1 MDLII
6 AVKRS
11 KDRNEPNLVP
21 ELAVSTCIQ
30 VLWPGQTCQ
39 LSRVTRESH
48 GFLHFLQS
56 HGRGNSCSRVYSC
69 STVLFS
75 HRLLPII
82 IAGNTFRQHKFS
94 VNETEACF
102 LRPGSSVAR
111 PKRRSALSCLD
122 GRFVV
127 GIERRILS
135 EFVTIDSTSRQ
146 PNRYN
151 LCFLYIICNIVLL

>member
-1 MDLII
+1 MSLGHGSHHVIYTDQ
-6 AVKRS
+6 
-11 KDRNEPNLVP
+11 RNSRPTSSHNRICTV
-21 ELAVSTCIQ
+21 VC
-30 VLWPGQTCQ
+30 QTCQ

-69 STVLFS
+69 PTVLFS

-82 IAGNTFRQHKFS
+82 IAGNTFWQHKFS

-122 GRFVV
+122 GRFEASSAV
-127 GIERRILS
+127 
-135 EFVTIDSTSRQ
+135 FF
-146 PNRYN
+146 PN
-151 LCFLYIICNIVLL
+151 L

>member
-1 MDLII
+1 MLL
-6 AVKRS
+6 ATGLFGRT
-11 KDRNEPNLVP
+11 DRAIRWRHHSLR
-21 ELAVSTCIQ
+21 
-30 VLWPGQTCQ
+30 QTCQ
-39 LSRVTRESH
+39 LSRVTRGSH

-69 STVLFS
+69 PTVLFS
-75 HRLLPII
+75 HRLLLII
-82 IAGNTFRQHKFS
+82 IARNTFWQHKFS

-135 EFVTIDSTSRQ
+135 KFVTIDSTSRQ

>member
-1 MDLII
+1 ML
-6 AVKRS
+6 
-11 KDRNEPNLVP
+11 
-21 ELAVSTCIQ
+21 
-30 VLWPGQTCQ
+30 PGCKASNFLYTIRQTCQ

-48 GFLHFLQS
+48 GFLHFMQS
-56 HGRGNSCSRVYSC
+56 HGCGNSCSRVYSC
-69 STVLFS
+69 PTVLSS
-75 HRLLPII
+75 HRLLLII
-82 IAGNTFRQHKFS
+82 IARNTFWQHKFS

-111 PKRRSALSCLD
+111 SKRRSALSCLD

-135 EFVTIDSTSRQ
+135 EFVTIDSTSQR

-151 LCFLYIICNIVLL
+151 LWFLYIICNIVLL